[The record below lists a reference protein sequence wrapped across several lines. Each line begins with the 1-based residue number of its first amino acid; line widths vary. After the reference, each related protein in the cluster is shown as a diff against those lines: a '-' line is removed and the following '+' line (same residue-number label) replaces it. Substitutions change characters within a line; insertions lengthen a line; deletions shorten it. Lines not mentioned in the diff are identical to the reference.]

1 MSETF
6 SMDAI
11 EGDVGLAVETVEGTA
26 PISPDLSLFMLKGN
40 TPNLEIVE
48 DQKFARHAF
57 NEKHPRGQDLIRF
70 HAEGD
75 GTGLLFAPDN
85 GIPQQI
91 KAALGTNW
99 ISSIVSILP
108 VTDGTKFK
116 RNDVIAGGTSKAR
129 AEVVHVDTST
139 TPDNLWIVDVQG
151 TFAADE
157 DLLKFVGATPDGA
170 DDYLANVAP
179 LSTNTVIT
187 GYYAHRLS
195 AMKFQ
200 KQIGTVRINTVATF
214 ATICDPMVDFRK
226 FETTSGRRRCKI
238 VAKDAAAAGA
248 VSIEG
253 WLGEAIMCIDFDTQ
267 TQNFTVGKTLSAQ
280 TGAESP
286 RVIGVIVGQIDN
298 TATGTLYVTV
308 SATATPVLDGDTLT
322 DTSTPTPG
330 AAVANEPVMPAYLY
344 NACKVYRYNEVAD
357 TAMTFNGDY
366 TTFDESDILT
376 YKISQKIFDQTSIA
390 WYVKNAGDIAMV
402 GNGMHIKDMTFNASN
417 KDYTYKTSFVG
428 RTLAY
433 PTTRPAFPGSLTTK
447 SPYGAGSRTLE
458 IDSSLTDPA
467 ATSILEANFGI
478 TFSIDV
484 NAGMTVDQH
493 YPTHL
498 EPNSWGA
505 TGTISVQY
513 KSNELM
519 RSSWGGSSVST
530 PTPGAKI
537 TKRIFMLLENGQ
549 DVVTGYKH
557 RLDIGMMGTID
568 KSTLQRN
575 ETGFVQPIT
584 LEAVCLTDEDG
595 DFNWAPMQFVLFDGE
610 ITH

>member
-1 MSETF
+1 
-6 SMDAI
+6 MDAI
-11 EGDVGLAVETVEGTA
+11 EGDVGLAVETTEGTA

-151 TFAADE
+151 TFSAGE
-157 DLLKFVGATPDGA
+157 DLLKFVGATPAGA
-170 DDYLANVAP
+170 DDYLADVAA
-179 LSTNTVIT
+179 LSTNTAVT

-200 KQIGTVRINTVATF
+200 KQIGTVQINTVATF
-214 ATICDPMVDFRK
+214 AAICDPMVDFRK
-226 FETTSGRRRCKI
+226 FESKTGRRRCKI
-238 VAKDAAAAGA
+238 VAKDAAVTGA
-248 VSIEG
+248 ISIEG
-253 WLGEAIMCIDFDTQ
+253 WLGEAVMCIGFKTQ
-267 TQNFTVGKTLSAQ
+267 TVNFTVGKTLSAQ
-280 TGAESP
+280 TGAGTA
-286 RVIGVIVGQIDN
+286 RVIGVILGQIDN

-308 SATATPVLDGDTLT
+308 SATATPVLDGDVLT
-322 DTSTPTPG
+322 DTTAPTPG
-330 AAVANEPVMPAYLY
+330 AAVADQPVMPAYLY
-344 NACKVYRYNEVAD
+344 NACMIYRYNESAD
-357 TAMTFNGDY
+357 TTMTWNGDY
-366 TTFDESDILT
+366 TTFDETDVLT
-376 YKISQKIFDQTSIA
+376 YKISQKIFDQTSLA
-390 WYVKNAGDIAMV
+390 YYVKNAGDIAMV

-417 KDYTYKTSFVG
+417 KDYTYKSTFVG

-433 PTTRPAFPGSLTTK
+433 PTTRPAFPGGLTTK
-447 SPYGAGSRTLE
+447 APYGAGSRTLE

-467 ATSILEANFGI
+467 ATYILSANFGI
-478 TFSIDV
+478 TFTISVDK
-484 NAGMTVDQH
+484 GMTVDQH

-498 EPNSWGA
+498 EPNAWGA
-505 TGTISVQY
+505 TGSLEVQFR
-513 KSNELM
+513 SNSLLRE
-519 RSSWGGSSVST
+519 SWGGVSVNG

-557 RLDIGMMGTID
+557 RLDIGMMGTVD
-568 KSTLQRN
+568 KAAISRADDGYVLP
-575 ETGFVQPIT
+575 VT
-584 LEAVCLTDEDG
+584 LEAVCLTDESG
-595 DFNWAPMQFVLFDGE
+595 DFNWAPMQFVLFDGN
-610 ITH
+610 TSA